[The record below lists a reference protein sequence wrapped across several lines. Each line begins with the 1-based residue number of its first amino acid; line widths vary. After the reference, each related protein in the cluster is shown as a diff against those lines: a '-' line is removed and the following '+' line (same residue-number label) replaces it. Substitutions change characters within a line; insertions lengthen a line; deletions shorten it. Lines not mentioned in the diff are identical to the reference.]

1 MPSAAEEPLVRL
13 YRGEPADLAPW
24 AESQE
29 PEHYQNCLRAISS
42 RDEAAL
48 NDALEARFRSAG
60 NTSPPRSSIYAAR
73 PASKSGPDMGSAA
86 GWRLLNSPGCS
97 WRRRTGRCP
106 CRLFTMSSPPCCGNG
121 QRTAGKCKRNRRPN
135 GRRRFNHF
143 SELRE

>member
-60 NTSPPRSSIYAAR
+60 NTSPHVHRY
-73 PASKSGPDMGSAA
+73 M
-86 GWRLLNSPGCS
+86 
-97 WRRRTGRCP
+97 RR
-106 CRLFTMSSPPCCGNG
+106 
-121 QRTAGKCKRNRRPN
+121 
-135 GRRRFNHF
+135 GRRQNRGPIWAP
-143 SELRE
+143 LQAGGY